1 MSNRECL
8 DCSQGFE
15 LDRRMF
21 LKTAGAAALTAAVP
35 SLALADEAKKGPPE
49 TYVKKLYD
57 SLTEAQ
63 RREICFP
70 WDHVE
75 KPGGRGLL
83 RTRISNNW
91 EITDRFIGSEFYTR
105 DQKELIRAIFEGI
118 YQPEW
123 IPRIEKQLQDDA
135 GGYGQSQS
143 IAIFGRPGNDRFE
156 LVMTGRHLTIRSD
169 GNSTEHMAFGG
180 PIFYGHAASG
190 FNEKVGHPGNIFWH
204 QALEANKVY
213 QMLDGRQRGK
223 ALVARGPA
231 EEAVGFRG
239 PDGMFPGIPLAEMT
253 RDQKGEV
260 EKTLASLL
268 SPYRNSDQQRVRAC
282 LAAQGGLDRCSLAFY
297 ADGDLGDDGE
307 WDNWRLE
314 GPSFVWYFRG
324 KPHVHVWV
332 NVADSPK
339 VALNAES

>member
-1 MSNRECL
+1 MSKRECP
-8 DCSQGFE
+8 DCSHGVEF
-15 LDRRMF
+15 DRRMF

-35 SLALADEAKKGPPE
+35 SLAFAAAAKKEPPE

-57 SLTEAQ
+57 TLTDAQ
-63 RREICFP
+63 RKEICFP
-70 WDHVE
+70 WDYLE

-91 EITDRFIGSEFYTR
+91 DITNRYIGSDFYTK
-105 DQKELIRAIFEGI
+105 DQKELIRTIFEGI
-118 YQPEW
+118 YRPEW
-123 IPRIEKQLQDDA
+123 IPTIEKQLQDDA

-156 LVMTGRHLTIRSD
+156 FVMTGRHITIRSD

-190 FNEKVGHPGNIFWH
+190 FDEKVGHPGNVFWH
-204 QALEANKVY
+204 QAQRANKVY
-213 QMLDGRQRGK
+213 QMLDGRQRKK
-223 ALVARGPA
+223 ALVARRPA

-239 PDGMFPGIPLAEMT
+239 PNGMFPGIPVVEMSS
-253 RDQKGEV
+253 DQKGEV

-268 SPYRNSDQQRVRAC
+268 APYRNSDQQKVRAC
-282 LAAQGGLDRCSLAFY
+282 LTAQGGLDRCSLSFY
-297 ADGDLGDDGE
+297 ADGDLGNDGE

-324 KPHVHVWV
+324 SPHVHVWV
-332 NVADSPK
+332 HVANSPK
-339 VALNAES
+339 VELNAET